1 MGMLNL
7 KSFEDF
13 LYEST
18 VKKIKI
24 ENQEKFY
31 NLIINRTSLSEEN
44 DKGLN
49 CLVINDKNIAE
60 TLQKE
65 GCNVLYIHM
74 NEPKDENS
82 FISS

>member
-1 MGMLNL
+1 MLNL

-31 NLIINRTSLSEEN
+31 NLLINRTSLSEEN
-44 DKGLN
+44 GKDLQSINYMLERNG
-49 CLVINDKNIAE
+49 VIIKENIWE
-60 TLQKE
+60 E
-65 GCNVLYIHM
+65 HM
-74 NEPKDENS
+74 E
-82 FISS
+82 I

>member
-31 NLIINRTSLSEEN
+31 NLLINRTSLSEEN
-44 DKGLN
+44 GKDLQSINYMLERNG
-49 CLVINDKNIAE
+49 VIIKENIWE
-60 TLQKE
+60 E
-65 GCNVLYIHM
+65 HM
-74 NEPKDENS
+74 E
-82 FISS
+82 I